1 MLFVHPETHFL
12 IRGPT
17 PKALP
22 EVMLFNYGLLYSPIP
37 ECLSS
42 RNNDFLKKNDAIL
55 RPGTGLPV
63 GEGMSSIP
71 DVPGNV
77 PNPYGIWNGGK
88 GWICAGKQPLSS
100 GLFGIRTKPGG
111 WMGLRSP
118 L

>member
-37 ECLSS
+37 ELLSS

-55 RPGTGLPV
+55 RSGTWLPA
-63 GEGMSSIP
+63 GEDQNSVR
-71 DVPGNV
+71 DVFGAFQFPME
-77 PNPYGIWNGGK
+77 
-88 GWICAGKQPLSS
+88 
-100 GLFGIRTKPGG
+100 FGIGG
-111 WMGLRSP
+111 AMRVWAGNSGHIRHTP
-118 L
+118 K